1 MIGRMLS
8 IIVSSVLPYAIN
20 CSCFW
25 LVLTCWQDDTC
36 CTVYYELL
44 LYFELVC
51 GLISYA
57 ENFWRGTEK
66 VFHGIFL

>member
-1 MIGRMLS
+1 MVECVLS
-8 IIVSSVLPYAIN
+8 NYVLPDDMN
-20 CSCFW
+20 SLCFW